1 MLSLIN
7 LEPKECNMS
16 ALQEQPKPILGEY
29 IPQVY
34 VPELDV
40 SKLSGAMNKTWF
52 YNQLID
58 EEILLK
64 PSKYT
69 SPPLT
74 AEKSS

>member
-1 MLSLIN
+1 
-7 LEPKECNMS
+7 MS

-40 SKLSGAMNKTWF
+40 SKLSGAMSKTWF
-52 YNQLID
+52 YNQIIS

-64 PSKYT
+64 PDPYT

-74 AEKSS
+74 VDEKPF